1 VTSDRVS
8 IADPVAWRNGLTTGL
23 TNWWAPLVSLAR
35 GGTTL
40 RDLAGASHGTLTG
53 GATWVTGPGDFH
65 AVSFDGTDGYVA
77 TTRLW
82 TWPTGSVVAL
92 VRSRSGGSSSQFV
105 ANCNF
110 DGSGVAMSLCIGSPV
125 PVLNGFAF
133 FNGDWRFSGITTDV
147 RGDGLWHVV
156 AGTYDG
162 STLGYYLDGRLD
174 SSAAYS
180 GSMPTT
186 SPSALD
192 IGRYGNDGAYAAI
205 DVACVLAFQGRALA
219 DSDMAAIAKELW
231 AGKPA
236 MLRRQGRTQR
246 ARVKGFS
253 TPSGTLATGL
263 IGAWELDEASGNA
276 IDSHG
281 SEDGTDTN
289 TVGSGPGQLEGSV
302 ARDFEL
308 GSAEYF
314 SLGDSAALS
323 TGAID
328 FSIYAEVWMESKPAA
343 IMSIFCKEGF
353 AASNTEYI
361 LRYNNSGDRFQFF
374 TGGSN
379 FRGVSANNLGSPK
392 AGQWYSIVAKHDA
405 TNNLNYIRVNG
416 GTENSATTS
425 GDEPGDTASGAYIGA
440 TNVSG
445 SVVRHWDGKIRRL
458 RFWKKLLTT
467 AEEDELYNSGFGV
480 DYDDINPP
488 VVPSGNRRRRAI
500 LCGSR

>member
-1 VTSDRVS
+1 MRDRVS
-8 IADPVAWRNGLTTGL
+8 IADPVEWRNRLTTGL
-23 TNWWAPLVSLAR
+23 YGWWASLPDHRGEYRLPDLAR
-35 GGTTL
+35 
-40 RDLAGASHGTLTG
+40 RNHGTLVSG
-53 GATWVTGPGDFH
+53 YTWQTAPAGFH
-65 AVSFDGTDGYVA
+65 AVAHSSSDCYVPDTDYIGTGPYTAACLFRANTVSGVQTLLRNDAGLGGSGNWWILRLNGSAVDWYSAQGGGAITGVGTVEAGRWNLLVGTRDGNGDTATYLNGTSLGTGSGSSGSAGGSGNNTALGSLDGSSEFFDGAIASTA
-77 TTRLW
+77 IW
-82 TWPTGSVVAL
+82 T
-92 VRSRSGGSSSQFV
+92 
-105 ANCNF
+105 
-110 DGSGVAMSLCIGSPV
+110 
-125 PVLNGFAF
+125 
-133 FNGDWRFSGITTDV
+133 
-147 RGDGLWHVV
+147 
-156 AGTYDG
+156 
-162 STLGYYLDGRLD
+162 
-174 SSAAYS
+174 
-180 GSMPTT
+180 
-186 SPSALD
+186 
-192 IGRYGNDGAYAAI
+192 
-205 DVACVLAFQGRALA
+205 RALLSG
-219 DSDMAAIAKELW
+219 DVQDLCREW
-231 AGKPA
+231 PVGYPA
-236 MLRRQGRTQR
+236 LLRRQGRTQR

-263 IGAWELDEASGNA
+263 VGAWELDEASGNA

-281 SEDGTDTN
+281 SATGTDTN
-289 TVGSGPGQLEGSV
+289 TVGSGAGQLEGSV

-308 GSAEYF
+308 SSAEYF

-328 FSIYAEVWMESKPAA
+328 FSIYAEVWMESKPGA

-353 AASNTEYI
+353 AATNTEYI

-480 DYDDINPP
+480 DYDYINPP
-488 VVPSGNRRRRAI
+488 VVPSGNRRRRVI